1 MFGGR
6 LGRSCYIT
14 AVSGLLLVHKGRDSG
29 THSKLVLVYLLYS
42 CVEDH
47 VGYLIRCNALLN
59 MYKHT
64 SICMHDT
71 KQVEMFLNLTIWIA
85 KCIRSNVTVLLYR
98 INIMFPNLKNFSAWS
113 SPQTCTVAN
122 M

>member
-29 THSKLVLVYLLYS
+29 THYKLVLVYLLYS

-47 VGYLIRCNALLN
+47 VGYLIRYNALLK
-59 MYKHT
+59 MYKST
-64 SICMHDT
+64 SISMHYT
-71 KQVEMFLNLTIWIA
+71 KQVNFSLNVTIGIA
-85 KCIRSNVTVLLYR
+85 ISIRSNATTV
-98 INIMFPNLKNFSAWS
+98 
-113 SPQTCTVAN
+113 
-122 M
+122 

>member
-42 CVEDH
+42 CVEDGG
-47 VGYLIRCNALLN
+47 GYLIGCNALLK
-59 MYKHT
+59 MYKRT
-64 SICMHDT
+64 SISMHDT
-71 KQVEMFLNLTIWIA
+71 KQVESFLNLTIRIA
-85 KCIRSNVTVLLYR
+85 ICVR
-98 INIMFPNLKNFSAWS
+98 
-113 SPQTCTVAN
+113 
-122 M
+122 